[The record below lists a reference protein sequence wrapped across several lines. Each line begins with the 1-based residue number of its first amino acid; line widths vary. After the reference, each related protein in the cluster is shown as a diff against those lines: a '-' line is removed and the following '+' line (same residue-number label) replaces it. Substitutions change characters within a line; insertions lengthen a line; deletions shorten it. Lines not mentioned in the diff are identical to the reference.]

1 MNVCYFLIN
10 KEILK
15 GDTYVAAK
23 VGADTDLVAVVVDR
37 DSKRIVPPTS
47 ENVRAAD
54 ADLKGAGYSLAPLE
68 EVYGVGKEKSG
79 LMILRLNAGDA
90 IGSAVLLRRDA
101 LNAAYSRLG
110 RFYIILP
117 SSVHE
122 VLCISVDNG
131 VNAQKLL
138 AVVQNVNDECVS
150 PAEQLSNH
158 VYMYDGAEIRI
169 AA

>member
-37 DSKRIVPPTS
+37 DSKRIVPPTP

-68 EVYGVGKEKSG
+68 EVCGAGKERSG

-101 LNAAYSRLG
+101 LNVAYSRLG
-110 RFYIILP
+110 RFYILP

-131 VNAQKLL
+131 VNAQELL
-138 AVVQNVNDECVS
+138 AVVQNVNDEYVS